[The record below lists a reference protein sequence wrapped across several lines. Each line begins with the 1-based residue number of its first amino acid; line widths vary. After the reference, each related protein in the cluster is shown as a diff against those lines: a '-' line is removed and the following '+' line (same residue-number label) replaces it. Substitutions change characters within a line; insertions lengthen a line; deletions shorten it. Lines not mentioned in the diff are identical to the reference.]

1 MVMVILI
8 IIGCLLLAWFG
19 FFKQPGK
26 VIQQGLFWGLVLM
39 SFLTPFWPVVLIG
52 LWFISRVNKR
62 PVREDV
68 AVKVKR
74 RRGRRIQL

>member
-1 MVMVILI
+1 MVILI

-19 FFKQPGK
+19 FFKEPGK
-26 VIQQGLFWGLVLM
+26 VIQDILFWVLVLM
-39 SFLTPFWPVVLIG
+39 SFLTAFWPIVLIV

-62 PVREDV
+62 PAREDV